1 MQRKLL
7 GWLKRTRDSC
17 APLVCYPFCSSI
29 GSEEN
34 PSIQQR
40 WAEGFW
46 QFLGMVSMAVWIQ
59 IVGEPLF
66 FFYVGEESRQRNVPD
81 VRGRQTPN
89 PQMPEESYYVYKKV
103 FSQLTPRNIPQ
114 PQGDVYRG

>member
-1 MQRKLL
+1 M
-7 GWLKRTRDSC
+7 C
-17 APLVCYPFCSSI
+17 PLSMLSFSSSI

-40 WAEGFW
+40 WVEGFW

-66 FFYVGEESRQRNVPD
+66 FFIEQTWESVCSP
-81 VRGRQTPN
+81 
-89 PQMPEESYYVYKKV
+89 
-103 FSQLTPRNIPQ
+103 FSLWLELSPCQ
-114 PQGDVYRG
+114 

>member
-66 FFYVGEESRQRNVPD
+66 FFIEQTWESICPPFFPWLELSPCQ
-81 VRGRQTPN
+81 
-89 PQMPEESYYVYKKV
+89 
-103 FSQLTPRNIPQ
+103 
-114 PQGDVYRG
+114 

>member
-66 FFYVGEESRQRNVPD
+66 FSAG
-81 VRGRQTPN
+81 GAN
-89 PQMPEESYYVYKKV
+89 PVCRMAKK
-103 FSQLTPRNIPQ
+103 SLYL
-114 PQGDVYRG
+114 YRGYSRCFKDRNDERFEE